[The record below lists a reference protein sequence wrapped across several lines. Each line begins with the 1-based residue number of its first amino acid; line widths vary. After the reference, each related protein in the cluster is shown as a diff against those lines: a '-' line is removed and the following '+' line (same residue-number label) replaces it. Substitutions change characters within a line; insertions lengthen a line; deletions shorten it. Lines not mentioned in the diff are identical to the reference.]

1 MTLCFPN
8 HLTFSLIELILV
20 LYEPAFHFDGI
31 VNICG
36 SGAKLSK
43 QHAILYTI
51 STILLILFDFWCS
64 LYSGVSTYLQW
75 FHTSA
80 RVLFPRILF
89 HQMSPL
95 NVDSHTFRVCLTF
108 LWWKTHSYQ
117 GFRQMLQVLFYF
129 WTMNCLYLKRMC
141 AAPGGRTREYIP
153 LYLFKFFIFNVNAID
168 TVIYVLL

>member
-8 HLTFSLIELILV
+8 HLAFSLIELILV
-20 LYEPAFHFDGI
+20 LNEPAFHFDGI

-36 SGAKLSK
+36 SGANLSK

-64 LYSGVSTYLQW
+64 LHSDVPTVIPHIHQCSFSTNS
-75 FHTSA
+75 FSSNEP
-80 RVLFPRILF
+80 FECRI
-89 HQMSPL
+89 
-95 NVDSHTFRVCLTF
+95 VDSHTFRVCLTF

-141 AAPGGRTREYIP
+141 AAPGGKTREYIP
-153 LYLFKFFIFNVNAID
+153 LYLSKFFIFNVNAID